1 MGELIANQKNFE
13 ILGEQ
18 SAKPENRSRPLLP
31 PAMKKRK
38 ELNKPRFATFDDA
51 LHSQSYN

>member
-1 MGELIANQKNFE
+1 MGELIANQKNYE

-51 LHSQSYN
+51 LHSQSCN